1 MERTEI
7 IRILKEESYPDFM
20 LEKTADK
27 IVAFAP
33 AVAVAFEELCLVGTS
48 PQITVEGYTYERLV
62 DEFNMKP
69 MGALITLDWLIREPE
84 NAKNALIK
92 GIK

>member
-7 IRILKEESYPDFM
+7 IRILKEEGYPDFM

-27 IVAFAP
+27 IEAFNPDMATG
-33 AVAVAFEELCLVGTS
+33 FSEFCIQGTI
-48 PQITVEGYTYERLV
+48 PEIEVEGYNYKSLV
-62 DEFNMKP
+62 EEYGMKP
-69 MGALITLDWLIREPE
+69 VGAFITLDWLVREPD

>member
-7 IRILKEESYPDFM
+7 IKLLKEEGYPEFM

-33 AVAVAFEELCLVGTS
+33 VLAVAFEEFSSVGTS
-48 PQITVEGYTYERLV
+48 PQITVEGYSFEKLV
-62 DEFNMKP
+62 DEFNMNP
-69 MGALITLDWLIREPE
+69 IGAFITLDWLIREPE

-92 GIK
+92 GLK